1 MAVMAVE
8 RLYSGLSAQAD
19 AAEWL
24 DALTTGVVVIDA
36 GGRLEHA
43 NVAAQ
48 SLLAVG
54 LKSARGRRLV
64 DLFVDADA
72 LQHTV
77 DRARTSAETVAEFEV
92 SLRPVSGGRDTR
104 IVDLAVT
111 PFDSTDGARRYV
123 LELSDAEPR
132 VRRQREQALRARLDG
147 GRLMTRQL
155 AHEVKN
161 PLGGLRG
168 AAQLLAR
175 ELPDP
180 ALREYTGIIISEAD
194 RLTTLVDQMLGPAR
208 PLHRA
213 RVNVHEIC
221 EHVYQLLRAEAS
233 GAVTLERDYDPSLPD
248 GHFDRDHLVQA
259 LLNVAR
265 NALQAVGAAG
275 RIVLRTRVVPQ
286 AHIGRVRHRLAVR
299 IDVIDDGPGVPEH
312 LRTTLFF
319 PLVTSRPQGTGLGLA
334 VSQELVT
341 RHGGLIEFAS
351 EPGDTTFSLLLPLE
365 ERETGTDT

>member
-1 MAVMAVE
+1 MAVE
-8 RLYSGLSAQAD
+8 RLYTALSAQAD

-24 DALTTGVVVIDA
+24 DALTTGVVVVNA

-48 SLLAVG
+48 ALLAVG
-54 LKSARGRRLV
+54 LNSARGRRLL
-64 DLFVDADA
+64 DLFVDAEA
-72 LQHTV
+72 LQLTLQ
-77 DRARTSAETVAEFEV
+77 RAEESLETVTEFEV
-92 SLRPVSGGRDTR
+92 SLRPLTGGRDTR
-104 IVDLAVT
+104 VVDVAVT
-111 PFDSTDGARRYV
+111 PFDSSDGTRRYV
-123 LELSDAEPR
+123 LEFSDAEPR
-132 VRRQREQALRARLDG
+132 IRRQREHALRARLDG

-180 ALREYTGIIISEAD
+180 ALREYTAIIISEAD

-208 PLHRA
+208 PLR
-213 RVNVHEIC
+213 RTRLNVHEIC
-221 EHVYQLLRAEAS
+221 EHVYQLLRAEAPE
-233 GAVTLERDYDPSLPD
+233 AVALERDYDPSLPD
-248 GHFDRDHLVQA
+248 GFFDRDHLVQA

-265 NALQAVGAAG
+265 NALQAVGSSG
-275 RIVLRTRVVPQ
+275 RIVLRTRAAPQ
-286 AHIGRVRHRLAVR
+286 AHIGRIRHRLAVR
-299 IDVIDDGPGVPEH
+299 IDVEDDGPGVPEH

-341 RHGGLIEFAS
+341 RHDGLIEFAS
-351 EPGDTTFSLLLPLE
+351 EPGHTTFSLLLPLE
-365 ERETGTDT
+365 ESETEAAL

>member
-1 MAVMAVE
+1 MAVE
-8 RLYSGLSAQAD
+8 RLDLSAAAQAES
-19 AAEWL
+19 AEWL

-36 GGRLEHA
+36 GGRVEHA

-54 LKSARGRRLV
+54 LNSARGRRLL
-64 DLFVDADA
+64 DLFVDAAPLQDA
-72 LQHTV
+72 LH
-77 DRARTSAETVAEFEV
+77 RARDSNETVFDYEV
-92 SLRPVSGGRDTR
+92 SLRPISAGRDTR
-104 IVDLAVT
+104 PVDLAVT
-111 PFDSTDGARRYV
+111 PFESTDGARRYV

-180 ALREYTGIIISEAD
+180 ALREYTQIIISEAD

-208 PLHRA
+208 PLRRA
-213 RVNVHEIC
+213 RLNVHEIC
-221 EHVYQLLRAEAS
+221 EHVYQLLRAEAPD
-233 GAVTLERDYDPSLPD
+233 AVALERDYDPSLPD

-259 LLNVAR
+259 LLNITR
-265 NALQAVGAAG
+265 NALQAVGSSG
-275 RIVLRTRVVPQ
+275 RIVLRTRAVPQ
-286 AHIGRVRHRLAVR
+286 VHIGRIRHRLAVR

-351 EPGDTTFSLLLPLE
+351 EPGRTTFSLLLPLSE
-365 ERETGTDT
+365 SEMEGTP

>member
-1 MAVMAVE
+1 MAVE
-8 RLYSGLSAQAD
+8 RLYHSA
-19 AAEWL
+19 AAETHAADWL

-48 SLLAVG
+48 SLLALG
-54 LKSARGRRLV
+54 LNSARGRRLV
-64 DLFVDADA
+64 DLFVDADPLQLA
-72 LQHTV
+72 LH
-77 DRARTSAETVAEFEV
+77 RARQSNEPVSEYEV
-92 SLRPVSGGRDTR
+92 SLRPVTGDRDTR
-104 IVDLAVT
+104 TVDLAIT
-111 PFDSTDGARRYV
+111 PFESSEGARRYV

-180 ALREYTGIIISEAD
+180 ALREYTAIIISEAD
-194 RLTTLVDQMLGPAR
+194 RLTTLVDQMLGPVR
-208 PLHRA
+208 PLR
-213 RVNVHEIC
+213 RTRLNVHEIC
-221 EHVYQLLRAEAS
+221 EHVYQLLRAEAAA
-233 GAVTLERDYDPSLPD
+233 AVTLERDYDPSLPE
-248 GHFDRDHLVQA
+248 GFFDRDHLVQA
-259 LLNVAR
+259 LLNITR
-265 NALQAVGAAG
+265 NALQAVGSSG
-275 RIVLRTRVVPQ
+275 RIVLRTRAAPQ
-286 AHIGRVRHRLAVR
+286 THIGHIRHRLAVR
-299 IDVIDDGPGVPEH
+299 IDVVDDGPGVPEH

-334 VSQELVT
+334 VSQELVN

-351 EPGDTTFSLLLPLE
+351 EPGRTTFSLLLPLSE
-365 ERETGTDT
+365 SDTEINP